1 VRAPVV
7 AQIFAWRVTEQLGYR
22 TIASRLNADPGRYPP
37 PIPTR
42 PQAAK
47 GVWCASTVTDIL
59 HNPKYTGYMVWNR
72 VASKQGGRHNP
83 PEAWIWSPEP
93 THPPIVSR
101 ELFAAAQQV
110 APQRRGSRSGA
121 GLNRHPQT
129 RRSYPLRS
137 LVTCEL
143 CGRRMRGK
151 LRRKARR
158 DYLYYACEYYACEPP
173 RSVGRQV
180 AAARQ
185 PEHPASVLVRGDVLL
200 GGVLEFFAL
209 RLFSPQRRAL
219 LAQDVPDVTGGEVA
233 PGKRG
238 AKRSSEPLATSRAA
252 RRAWSARSRS
262 ATTPAEPCSSRSLGG
277 SGNWTANSKPDWLSC
292 GPWSPKR
299 PDGDEQAVDLLELL
313 PLLTPDRLAAAPE
326 PLLRA
331 LFERFQL
338 QVRYHKPQNRATVR
352 VALSD
357 DSLDGLLA
365 SVGDIEGGAAP
376 QDPAVSSAGAVSLA
390 GGAPRGAP
398 PARETGVPGGCWG
411 RRHGDRIGGRSGPSA
426 QPVEARAARDGS
438 SARDLGAGIEER
450 TTGRRSVP

>member
-1 VRAPVV
+1 VL
-7 AQIFAWRVTEQLGYR
+7 E
-22 TIASRLNADPGRYPP
+22 
-37 PIPTR
+37 
-42 PQAAK
+42 
-47 GVWCASTVTDIL
+47 IL
-59 HNPKYTGYMVWNR
+59 RNPKYTGYMVWNR
-72 VASKQGGRHNP
+72 RASKKGGRHNP

-110 APQRRGSRSGA
+110 APQRRGSRSGV

-158 DYLYYACEYYACEPP
+158 DYLFYACEPP

-180 AAARQ
+180 AADRQ

-209 RLFSPQRRAL
+209 RLFGPQRRAL
-219 LAQDVPDVTGGEVA
+219 LAQDLPKVAGGEVA
-233 PGKRG
+233 AWEARVQ
-238 AKRSSEPLATSRAA
+238 ALRRSVADLQGRQARLVRTLEERDDPDGTLFAQIA
-252 RRAWSARSRS
+252 RRLGELDREQQAKL
-262 ATTPAEPCSSRSLGG
+262 AELR
-277 SGNWTANSKPDWLSC
+277 AVIAQ
-292 GPWSPKR
+292 R
-299 PDGDEQAVDLLELL
+299 PDADAQSVELLELL
-313 PLLTPDRLAAAPE
+313 PLLTSERLAAAPE
-326 PLLRA
+326 PLVRA

-365 SVGDIEGGAAP
+365 SVEDIKGGAP
-376 QDPAVSSAGAVSLA
+376 QQDPAVVSAGAVSLA
-390 GGAPRGAP
+390 GGAPRRNRTGDPILTMEP
-398 PARETGVPGGCWG
+398 PGTAVRTLVSPAHAR
-411 RRHGDRIGGRSGPSA
+411 RRGRSNWFSFGEVMRSL
-426 QPVEARAARDGS
+426 S
-438 SARDLGAGIEER
+438 
-450 TTGRRSVP
+450 RRG